1 MFLVFSVIKNTVG
14 KVSIIPLREAK
25 TYVNGKCILD
35 PTVLHHVSNC
45 FGNSNMCMCGFLCF
59 VNITTSD

>member
-1 MFLVFSVIKNTVG
+1 MFLVFSVIKNTDG

-35 PTVLHHVSNC
+35 PTVLHHVSN
-45 FGNSNMCMCGFLCF
+45 
-59 VNITTSD
+59 